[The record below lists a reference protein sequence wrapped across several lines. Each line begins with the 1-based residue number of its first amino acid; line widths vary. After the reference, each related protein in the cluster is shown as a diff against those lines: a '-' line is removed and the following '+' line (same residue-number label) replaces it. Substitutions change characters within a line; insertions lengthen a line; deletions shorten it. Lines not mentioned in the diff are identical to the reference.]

1 MSKIAAEEKTIVLLT
16 RQKSSVLLH
25 FAAEILQMTEK
36 CAREAPAKVLLKLR
50 LINYDDLVFGKNSD
64 LIHEAN
70 RICDSKHVKA
80 IKTIRITSISPF
92 VEFFNE
98 FDSSQNFKFVL
109 LIRDPRGMLNSRLR
123 ISRIQKHETDKV
135 NFQPFNNS

>member
-1 MSKIAAEEKTIVLLT
+1 ML
-16 RQKSSVLLH
+16 QKSSVLLL
-25 FAAEILQMTEK
+25 FAAEILQPIEK
-36 CAREAPAKVLLKLR
+36 CAPGVLAKVFKKNYLKLF
-50 LINYDDLVFGKNSD
+50 LVFAKNSD

-70 RICDSKHVKA
+70 RICESKHVKA

-123 ISRIQKHETDKV
+123 ISRIQKHEKDKV
-135 NFQPFNNS
+135 RL